1 MLGSEKMRKKWFV
14 LFATLLLLLAGC
26 GENNDTTDA
35 DKEDKST
42 AEEKAQEDD
51 TGEAAKVKGFPQLSN
66 EVGENEQVVKLVT
79 SLGEITIKLFPD
91 IAPKTVENF
100 ITHSKEGYYD
110 GVIFHRVMK
119 EFMVQGGD
127 PEGTGLGGESIYGEY
142 FEDEFSNQL
151 FNIRGAL
158 SMANKG
164 ADTNGSQFFIVQNTT
179 LGDGL
184 EQQMKDNEY
193 PAEIIE
199 KYVESGGTPWL
210 DGRHTVF
217 GQVID
222 GMDIVDD
229 IAQVEVNENDKPVED
244 VIIEKIQVIE

>member
-1 MLGSEKMRKKWFV
+1 M
-14 LFATLLLLLAGC
+14 
-26 GENNDTTDA
+26 
-35 DKEDKST
+35 
-42 AEEKAQEDD
+42 
-51 TGEAAKVKGFPQLSN
+51 
-66 EVGENEQVVKLVT
+66 VT

-193 PAEIIE
+193 PADIIE
-199 KYVESGGTPWL
+199 KYVENGGTPWL

-222 GMDIVDD
+222 GMDIVDE